1 MILYPTDDETAEIIY
16 ANYVL
21 TCKRQIEG
29 RTTMYTDT
37 INRMIKNVDKI
48 RNLNETV
55 LG

>member
-21 TCKRQIEG
+21 TCKRQVKG
-29 RTTMYTDT
+29 RTAIFTDT
-37 INRMIKNVDKI
+37 INRMIKNVDKR